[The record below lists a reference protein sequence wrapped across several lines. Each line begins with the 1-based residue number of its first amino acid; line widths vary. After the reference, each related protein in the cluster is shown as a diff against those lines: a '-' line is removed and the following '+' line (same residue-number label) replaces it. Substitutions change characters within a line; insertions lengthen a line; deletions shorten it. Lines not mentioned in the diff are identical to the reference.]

1 MVIPMIAFIEGG
13 IRIPMGRVTRDYLIA
28 HRLAPTQC
36 APNMFRILG
45 SVNAFN
51 KKMGVNLNHHDVNWL
66 YNCHKLTGQSYYLK
80 TREPAVRLI
89 LCLLESNKG
98 MNKDYLIVSG
108 EWHDDLHRPTRE
120 GTLGGVFRS
129 RSIVLIII
137 PLFPIDILS
146 IHLVF
151 GFLFLYL

>member
-1 MVIPMIAFIEGG
+1 MIAFIEGG
-13 IRIPMGRVTRDYLIA
+13 MRIPMGRVTRDYLIA

-108 EWHDDLHRPTRE
+108 EWHDGLHRPTRE
-120 GTLGGVFRS
+120 GTPGGVYRS

-137 PLFPIDILS
+137 PLFPIDILI

>member
-13 IRIPMGRVTRDYLIA
+13 MRIPMGKVTRDYLIA

-108 EWHDDLHRPTRE
+108 EWHDGLHRPTRE
-120 GTLGGVFRS
+120 GTPGGVYRS

-137 PLFPIDILS
+137 PLFPIDILI

>member
-1 MVIPMIAFIEGG
+1 M
-13 IRIPMGRVTRDYLIA
+13 RIPMGRVTRDYLIA
-28 HRLAPTQC
+28 YRLAPTQC

-108 EWHDDLHRPTRE
+108 EWHDGLHRPTRE
-120 GTLGGVFRS
+120 GTPGGVYRS

-137 PLFPIDILS
+137 PLFPIDILI

>member
-13 IRIPMGRVTRDYLIA
+13 MRIPMGRVTRDYLIA

-98 MNKDYLIVSG
+98 MNKDYLIVLG
-108 EWHDDLHRPTRE
+108 EWHDGLHRPTRE
-120 GTLGGVFRS
+120 GTPGGVYRS

-137 PLFPIDILS
+137 PLFSHRHP
-146 IHLVF
+146 
-151 GFLFLYL
+151 

>member
-1 MVIPMIAFIEGG
+1 M
-13 IRIPMGRVTRDYLIA
+13 RIPMGRVTRDYLIA

-66 YNCHKLTGQSYYLK
+66 YNYHKLTGQSYYLK

-108 EWHDDLHRPTRE
+108 EWHDGLHRPTRE
-120 GTLGGVFRS
+120 GTPGGVYRS

-137 PLFPIDILS
+137 PLFPIDILI